1 MRRSLRATAATV
13 AIACLALAGCS
24 TGGVNVDSKWSVAA
38 SLEQVPADAIGT
50 PRFVVAGD
58 LEGAGKAGGFDPHDE
73 SNAQRLLG
81 VNSPVYVPFPD
92 LPGRSDPAV
101 FEELAG
107 FDLLEADR
115 FVANG
120 LGEQPFTVVMGD
132 LGPDTLPDSLKDVG
146 DGIRSDIDGEDGAAN
161 MAREGID
168 PIGRPVR
175 FAAKKNA
182 IAMSTSTP
190 LVTDWLGGEA
200 PTLAEDETLVEVAKA
215 LDGEDVFSALL
226 TDAMPMAPDL
236 MATPESA
243 AQQMEA
249 LEKAMPPVP
258 FDTVGLGWKR
268 GQVVVAYRFAEEPDI
283 AALEAV
289 WRDGMMFTTQAPI
302 SERLSVASV
311 IAKGNVGIVTLD
323 VAEGA
328 SPALAEQMLQ
338 QREPVF
344 VSR

>member
-1 MRRSLRATAATV
+1 M
-13 AIACLALAGCS
+13 
-24 TGGVNVDSKWSVAA
+24 
-38 SLEQVPADAIGT
+38 
-50 PRFVVAGD
+50 VAGD
-58 LEGAGKAGGFDPHDE
+58 LEGRARRGLRPSRRKQRPEAARRQLPRLRAVPGPAGT
-73 SNAQRLLG
+73 L
-81 VNSPVYVPFPD
+81 
-92 LPGRSDPAV
+92 DPAV

-115 FVANG
+115 FVANE
-120 LGEQPFTVVMGD
+120 LGERPFTVVMGD

-146 DGIRSDIDGEDGAAN
+146 GRIRSDIDGEDGAAN

-190 LVTDWLGGEA
+190 LVTGLARGRA

-249 LEKAMPPVP
+249 LGDAAGAVRLVEPRWKARSGRGRVPV
-258 FDTVGLGWKR
+258 R
-268 GQVVVAYRFAEEPDI
+268 REPDT
-283 AALEAV
+283 AALGGGMARRDDV
-289 WRDGMMFTTQAPI
+289 HDLGRSRSACRWRR
-302 SERLSVASV
+302 SS
-311 IAKGNVGIVTLD
+311 
-323 VAEGA
+323 
-328 SPALAEQMLQ
+328 
-338 QREPVF
+338 
-344 VSR
+344 